1 MMNQPLSLQIA
12 KSNYAH
18 TGFCYHEDEF
28 KETIKPYGTGVELTS
43 CGVCGKEFDPFVAEW
58 FSFVKN
64 PNFNLVEKCLKFA
77 QILEYPDL
85 DVDEYIQKINQIGMS
100 LKESINDVKNPTY
113 LISML
118 NEHFFENLGF
128 SGDDDDY
135 FNPKNNFLNEVI
147 DKKSGLPITI
157 SILYVAVA
165 KFIGLDLKIVGF
177 PSHILVK
184 YNEEMILDPFYD
196 GKLLDVDDLQEI
208 LDTSFDG
215 QLKFKPE
222 FLDEINSE
230 QILVRMTRNLKNSY
244 VQSFVY
250 DKALRCTNMVL
261 AIEPESPED
270 IRDKGIL
277 EERLQNS
284 EAALKYLNKYLEI
297 NPNAEDIDFI
307 LEMIRSIK
315 TKN

>member
-1 MMNQPLSLQIA
+1 MN
-12 KSNYAH
+12 
-18 TGFCYHEDEF
+18 E
-28 KETIKPYGTGVELTS
+28 
-43 CGVCGKEFDPFVAEW
+43 EFDPFVAEW
-58 FSFVKN
+58 LSFVKN

-85 DVDEYIQKINQIGMS
+85 DVEEYIQKINRIGMS
-100 LKESINDVKNPTY
+100 LKESISDVENPTY

-118 NEHFFENLGF
+118 NEHLFENLGF

-147 DKKSGLPITI
+147 DKKLGLPITI
-157 SILYVAVA
+157 SILYVEVA

-184 YNEEMILDPFYD
+184 YNEEMILDPFHD
-196 GKLLDVDDLQEI
+196 GELLDVDDLQQI
-208 LDTSFDG
+208 LDTNFNE
-215 QLKFKPE
+215 QLKFQPE
-222 FLDEINSE
+222 FLDEIEPE
-230 QILVRMTRNLKNSY
+230 QILTRMTRNLKNSY

-250 DKALRCTNMVL
+250 DKALRCINMVL
-261 AIEPESPED
+261 AMESESPED

-277 EERLQNS
+277 EERLHNS
-284 EAALKYLNKYLEI
+284 EVALKYLNKYLEI

-307 LEMIRSIK
+307 LEMIRSIT

>member
-1 MMNQPLSLQIA
+1 MKQ
-12 KSNYAH
+12 
-18 TGFCYHEDEF
+18 
-28 KETIKPYGTGVELTS
+28 
-43 CGVCGKEFDPFVAEW
+43 EFDPFVAEW

-85 DVDEYIQKINQIGMS
+85 QVEEYIEKIKQIGLS
-100 LKESINDVKNPTY
+100 LKESVGDVKNPTY

-118 NEHFFENLGF
+118 NEHLFENLGF

-157 SILYVAVA
+157 SILYVEIA
-165 KFIGLDLKIVGF
+165 KFVGLDLKIVGF

-196 GKLLDVDDLQEI
+196 GRLVDIDDLQEI
-208 LDTSFDG
+208 LDENFAG
-215 QLKFKPE
+215 QLEFQPE
-222 FLDEINSE
+222 FLDEITLE
-230 QILVRMTRNLKNSY
+230 QILLRITRNLKNSY

-250 DKALRCTNMVL
+250 DKALRCVNMVL
-261 AIEPESPED
+261 VVEPQSAED

-284 EAALKYLNKYLEI
+284 ETALKYLNKYLEI
-297 NPNAEDIDFI
+297 NPNAEDVDFI
-307 LEMIRSIK
+307 LELIRSIK

>member
-1 MMNQPLSLQIA
+1 L
-12 KSNYAH
+12 
-18 TGFCYHEDEF
+18 
-28 KETIKPYGTGVELTS
+28 KEK
-43 CGVCGKEFDPFVAEW
+43 FDPFVAEW

-85 DVDEYIQKINQIGMS
+85 DVDEYIQKINRIGIS
-100 LKESINDVKNPTY
+100 LKKSISDVKNPIY

-128 SGDDDDY
+128 RGNDDDY
-135 FNPKNNFLNEVI
+135 SNPKNNFLNEVI

-157 SILYVAVA
+157 SILYVEVA
-165 KFIGLDLKIVGF
+165 KFMGLDLKIVGF

-184 YNEEMILDPFYD
+184 YNEEMILDPFND
-196 GKLLDVDDLQEI
+196 GKLLDVEDLQKI
-208 LDTSFDG
+208 LDKNFDRKLEF
-215 QLKFKPE
+215 QPQ
-222 FLDEINSE
+222 FLDEIESE
-230 QILVRMTRNLKNSY
+230 QILLRLTRNLKNSY

-261 AIEPESPED
+261 AIEPEAPED

-297 NPNAEDIDFI
+297 NPNADDIDFI

>member
-1 MMNQPLSLQIA
+1 M
-12 KSNYAH
+12 
-18 TGFCYHEDEF
+18 E
-28 KETIKPYGTGVELTS
+28 
-43 CGVCGKEFDPFVAEW
+43 KEFDPFVAEW

-85 DVDEYIQKINQIGMS
+85 DIEKYIEKITKIGMS
-100 LKESINDVKNPTY
+100 LKESISDVKNPTY

-118 NEHFFENLGF
+118 NEHLFENLGY

-135 FNPKNNFLNEVI
+135 YNPKNNFLNEVI
-147 DKKSGLPITI
+147 DKKTGLPITI
-157 SILYVAVA
+157 SILYAEVA

-196 GKLLDVDDLQEI
+196 GRLLDIDDLQEI
-208 LDTSFDG
+208 LDTNYG
-215 QLKFKPE
+215 GEIEFKPE
-222 FLDEINSE
+222 FLDEITHE
-230 QILVRMTRNLKNSY
+230 QILVRLTRNLKNSY

-250 DKALRCTNMVL
+250 DKALRCVNMVL
-261 AIEPESPED
+261 AIEPESPDD

-277 EERLQNS
+277 EERLLNYDN
-284 EAALKYLNKYLEI
+284 ALKYLNKYLEI
-297 NPNAEDIDFI
+297 NPNAEDVDFI
-307 LEMIRSIK
+307 LELIRSIK

>member
-1 MMNQPLSLQIA
+1 M
-12 KSNYAH
+12 
-18 TGFCYHEDEF
+18 
-28 KETIKPYGTGVELTS
+28 KE
-43 CGVCGKEFDPFVAEW
+43 EFDPFVAEW

-85 DVDEYIQKINQIGMS
+85 NVEEYIRKINRIGMS

-118 NEHFFENLGF
+118 NEHLFENLGF
-128 SGDDDDY
+128 SGDADDY
-135 FNPKNNFLNEVI
+135 YNPKNNFLNEVI

-157 SILYVAVA
+157 SILYVEIA

-184 YNEEMILDPFYD
+184 YNEEMILDPFDD
-196 GKLLDVDDLQEI
+196 GILLDVDDLQEI
-208 LDTSFDG
+208 LDNNFDG
-215 QLKFKPE
+215 QLEFQPE
-222 FLDEINSE
+222 FLDEIESE
-230 QILVRMTRNLKNSY
+230 QILIRMARNLKNSY

-277 EERLQNS
+277 EERLLNS
-284 EAALKYLNKYLEI
+284 EIALKYLNKYLEI

-307 LEMIRSIK
+307 LELIRSIK

>member
-1 MMNQPLSLQIA
+1 M
-12 KSNYAH
+12 
-18 TGFCYHEDEF
+18 EE
-28 KETIKPYGTGVELTS
+28 
-43 CGVCGKEFDPFVAEW
+43 EFDPFTAEW
-58 FSFVKN
+58 LSFVKN

-85 DVDEYIQKINQIGMS
+85 DVEKYIQKINRIGMS
-100 LKESINDVKNPTY
+100 LKESISDVKNPTY

-118 NEHFFENLGF
+118 NEHLFENLGF

-147 DKKSGLPITI
+147 DKKLGLPITI
-157 SILYVAVA
+157 SILYVELA

-196 GKLLDVDDLQEI
+196 GRLLDVDDLQEI
-208 LDTSFDG
+208 LDTNFG
-215 QLKFKPE
+215 GELEFKPE

-250 DKALRCTNMVL
+250 DKALRCANMVL
-261 AIEPESPED
+261 SMEPESPED

-284 EAALKYLNKYLEI
+284 EIALKYLNKYLEI

>member
-1 MMNQPLSLQIA
+1 M
-12 KSNYAH
+12 
-18 TGFCYHEDEF
+18 
-28 KETIKPYGTGVELTS
+28 KE
-43 CGVCGKEFDPFVAEW
+43 EFDPFVAEW

-85 DVDEYIQKINQIGMS
+85 VVEEYIRKINQIGMS
-100 LKESINDVKNPTY
+100 LKESINDIKNPTY

-118 NEHFFENLGF
+118 NEHLFENLGF
-128 SGDDDDY
+128 SGDDNDY
-135 FNPKNNFLNEVI
+135 FDPKNNFLNEVI

-157 SILYVAVA
+157 SILYVEVA
-165 KFIGLDLKIVGF
+165 KFMGLDLKIIGF

-196 GKLLDVDDLQEI
+196 GRLLDVDDLQEI
-208 LDTSFDG
+208 LDTNFG
-215 QLKFKPE
+215 GELEFKPE
-222 FLDEINSE
+222 FLDEIEPE
-230 QILVRMTRNLKNSY
+230 QILVRLTRNLKNSY

-277 EERLQNS
+277 EERLLNS

-297 NPNAEDIDFI
+297 NPNAEDVDFI
-307 LEMIRSIK
+307 LELIRSIK

>member
-1 MMNQPLSLQIA
+1 L
-12 KSNYAH
+12 
-18 TGFCYHEDEF
+18 
-28 KETIKPYGTGVELTS
+28 KE
-43 CGVCGKEFDPFVAEW
+43 EFDPFVAEW

-85 DVDEYIQKINQIGMS
+85 DVDEYIQKINRIGMS

-128 SGDDDDY
+128 NGDEDDY
-135 FNPKNNFLNEVI
+135 FNPKNSFLNEVI

-196 GKLLDVDDLQEI
+196 GNLLDVDDLQEI
-208 LDTSFDG
+208 LDTNFDG

-222 FLDEINSE
+222 FLDEIDSE
-230 QILVRMTRNLKNSY
+230 QILVRMARNLKNSY

-277 EERLQNS
+277 EERLHNS

>member
-1 MMNQPLSLQIA
+1 MSE
-12 KSNYAH
+12 K
-18 TGFCYHEDEF
+18 
-28 KETIKPYGTGVELTS
+28 
-43 CGVCGKEFDPFVAEW
+43 FDPFVAEW

-77 QILEYPDL
+77 QLLEYPDL
-85 DVDEYIQKINQIGMS
+85 VIEDYIKKINHIGLS

-118 NEHFFENLGF
+118 NEHLFENLGF

-157 SILYVAVA
+157 SILYVEIA

-177 PSHILVK
+177 PGHILVK

-196 GKLLDVDDLQEI
+196 GHLLDIDDLQET
-208 LDTSFDG
+208 LDTNFDG
-215 QLKFKPE
+215 QLEFRPE
-222 FLDEINSE
+222 FLDEIGTE

-244 VQSFVY
+244 IQSFVY
-250 DKALRCTNMVL
+250 EKALQCVNMVL
-261 AIEPESPED
+261 SIEPESYED

-284 EAALKYLNKYLEI
+284 DAALKYLNKYLEI
-297 NPNAEDIDFI
+297 NPNAEDVDFV
-307 LEMIRSIK
+307 LELIRSIK

>member
-1 MMNQPLSLQIA
+1 MEE
-12 KSNYAH
+12 K
-18 TGFCYHEDEF
+18 
-28 KETIKPYGTGVELTS
+28 
-43 CGVCGKEFDPFVAEW
+43 FDPFVAEW

-77 QILEYPDL
+77 QLLEYPDL
-85 DVDEYIQKINQIGMS
+85 DVDEYIKKVAKIGMS
-100 LKESINDVKNPTY
+100 LKESISDVKNPTY

-118 NEHFFENLGF
+118 NEHLFENLGF

-135 FNPKNNFLNEVI
+135 YNPKNNFLNEII
-147 DKKSGLPITI
+147 DKKIGLPITL
-157 SILYVAVA
+157 SILYVEVA

-177 PSHILVK
+177 PGHVIVK

-196 GKLLDVDDLQEI
+196 GRLLDIDDLQEI
-208 LDTSFDG
+208 LDNNFGD
-215 QLKFKPE
+215 QVEFKPE
-222 FLDEINSE
+222 FLDEVKSE
-230 QILVRMTRNLKNSY
+230 EILVRLARNLKNSY

-277 EERLQNS
+277 EDRLLNS
-284 EAALKYLNKYLEI
+284 DVALMYLNKYLEI
-297 NPNAEDIDFI
+297 NPNAEDVDFI
-307 LEMIRSIK
+307 LELIRSIK
-315 TKN
+315 QKINQ

>member
-1 MMNQPLSLQIA
+1 M
-12 KSNYAH
+12 
-18 TGFCYHEDEF
+18 E
-28 KETIKPYGTGVELTS
+28 
-43 CGVCGKEFDPFVAEW
+43 KEFDPFVAEW
-58 FSFVKN
+58 VSFVKN

-85 DVDEYIQKINQIGMS
+85 DIEKYIEKTTKMGMS
-100 LKESINDVKNPTY
+100 LKESISDVKNPTY

-118 NEHFFENLGF
+118 NEHLFENLGY

-135 FNPKNNFLNEVI
+135 YNPKNNFLNEVL
-147 DKKSGLPITI
+147 DKKTGLPITI
-157 SILYVAVA
+157 SILYAEIA

-196 GKLLDVDDLQEI
+196 GRLLDIDDLQEI
-208 LDTSFDG
+208 LDTNYG
-215 QLKFKPE
+215 GEIEFKPE
-222 FLDEINSE
+222 FLDEIE
-230 QILVRMTRNLKNSY
+230 HDQILIRMTRNLKNSY

-250 DKALRCTNMVL
+250 DKALRCVNMVL

-277 EERLQNS
+277 EERLLNYDN
-284 EAALKYLNKYLEI
+284 ALKYLNKYLEI
-297 NPNAEDIDFI
+297 NPNAEDVDFI
-307 LEMIRSIK
+307 LELIRSIK

>member
-1 MMNQPLSLQIA
+1 MEE
-12 KSNYAH
+12 K
-18 TGFCYHEDEF
+18 
-28 KETIKPYGTGVELTS
+28 
-43 CGVCGKEFDPFVAEW
+43 FDPFVAEW

-85 DVDEYIQKINQIGMS
+85 DIEKYIEKISKMGMS
-100 LKESINDVKNPTY
+100 LKESVSDVKNPTY

-118 NEHFFENLGF
+118 NEHLFENLGY

-135 FNPKNNFLNEVI
+135 YNPKNNFLNEVI
-147 DKKSGLPITI
+147 DKKTGLPITI
-157 SILYVAVA
+157 SILYAEIA

-196 GKLLDVDDLQEI
+196 GRLLDIDDLQEI
-208 LDTSFDG
+208 LDTNYG
-215 QLKFKPE
+215 GEIEFKPE
-222 FLDEINSE
+222 FLDEITSE
-230 QILVRMTRNLKNSY
+230 QILLRLTRNLKNSY

-250 DKALRCTNMVL
+250 DKALRCVNMVL

-277 EERLQNS
+277 EERLLNYDN
-284 EAALKYLNKYLEI
+284 ALKYLNKYLEI
-297 NPNAEDIDFI
+297 NPNAEDVDFI
-307 LEMIRSIK
+307 LELIRSIK

>member
-1 MMNQPLSLQIA
+1 M
-12 KSNYAH
+12 
-18 TGFCYHEDEF
+18 
-28 KETIKPYGTGVELTS
+28 KE
-43 CGVCGKEFDPFVAEW
+43 EFDPFVAEW
-58 FSFVKN
+58 LSFVKN

-77 QILEYPDL
+77 QILEYPNL
-85 DVDEYIQKINQIGMS
+85 DVDEYIQKINQMGVS
-100 LKESINDVKNPTY
+100 LKESISDVKNPTY

-128 SGDDDDY
+128 NGDEDDY

-196 GKLLDVDDLQEI
+196 GNLLDVDDLQEI
-208 LDTSFDG
+208 LDTNFDG
-215 QLKFKPE
+215 QLEFKPE
-222 FLDEINSE
+222 FLDEIESE
-230 QILVRMTRNLKNSY
+230 QILLRLARNLKNSY

-261 AIEPESPED
+261 AIEPEFPED

-277 EERLQNS
+277 EERLLNS

-315 TKN
+315 TRN

>member
-1 MMNQPLSLQIA
+1 L
-12 KSNYAH
+12 
-18 TGFCYHEDEF
+18 
-28 KETIKPYGTGVELTS
+28 KE
-43 CGVCGKEFDPFVAEW
+43 EFDPFVAEW

-85 DVDEYIQKINQIGMS
+85 DVEKYIQKINQIGMS
-100 LKESINDVKNPTY
+100 LKESISDVKNPTY

-135 FNPKNNFLNEVI
+135 YSPKNNFLNEVI
-147 DKKSGLPITI
+147 DKKSGIPITI
-157 SILYVAVA
+157 SILYVEIA
-165 KFIGLDLKIVGF
+165 KFIGLDLRIVGF

-196 GKLLDVDDLQEI
+196 GNLLDVDNLQEI
-208 LDTSFDG
+208 LDTNFDG
-215 QLKFKPE
+215 QLEFQPE
-222 FLDEINSE
+222 FLDEIEPE
-230 QILVRMTRNLKNSY
+230 QILVRMARNLKNSY

-277 EERLQNS
+277 EERLLNS
-284 EAALKYLNKYLEI
+284 EIALKYLNKYLEI

-307 LEMIRSIK
+307 LELIRSIK